1 MFIQKTSQGQDDVS
15 ILLPSLSRQLSIC
28 EDPHPVNA
36 KLTGEVIL
44 PSSSVLLPPRDDAA
58 EYDDSGDT
66 CHFQDN
72 PKYVCYNS
80 RISKKFLLPSSLS
93 IFSHSVNQISD
104 LYALQ
109 KGKCFAECD
118 ICLCYAYYF

>member
-1 MFIQKTSQGQDDVS
+1 MFTQKTSQGRDDVS
-15 ILLPSLSRQLSIC
+15 NLLPSLSRQLSIS
-28 EDPHPVNA
+28 EDPRPVNV

-72 PKYVCYNS
+72 PKYVYDDAV
-80 RISKKFLLPSSLS
+80 ISLN
-93 IFSHSVNQISD
+93 IFSFLPPTS
-104 LYALQ
+104 L
-109 KGKCFAECD
+109 
-118 ICLCYAYYF
+118 